1 MPFKCFAEVIGTIA
15 KRLIRLGQKL
25 LPLRQPCRETLLEV
39 GRIEQGEQGGRQA
52 HRQLRLAIRML
63 RCPLKGFQQGE
74 ITLNQCLEKP
84 VFLQRP
90 WFCRTDVRQMGV
102 QNKGDSA
109 FGQRS
114 AQMVPEFSLLLMM
127 EWIFE
132 NC

>member
-1 MPFKCFAEVIGTIA
+1 MPLKCCAEVITCLP
-15 KRLIRLGQKL
+15 KRLICLGQKL
-25 LPLRQPCRETLLEV
+25 LSLLQPCGETLLEI
-39 GRIEQGEQGGRQA
+39 GRIEQREQGGRQA
-52 HRQLRLAIRML
+52 HRQLRLAIGML
-63 RCPLKGFQQGE
+63 GCPLKRFKQGE

-114 AQMVPEFSLLLMM
+114 TVLIPKFSLVLLL
-127 EWIFE
+127 E
-132 NC
+132 

>member
-1 MPFKCFAEVIGTIA
+1 
-15 KRLIRLGQKL
+15 
-25 LPLRQPCRETLLEV
+25 
-39 GRIEQGEQGGRQA
+39 
-52 HRQLRLAIRML
+52 ML
-63 RCPLKGFQQGE
+63 DCPLKGFKQGE

-114 AQMVPEFSLLLMM
+114 AQMVPEFSLLLLM
-127 EWIFE
+127 EWILRRVEVTQLQSLTHTHFD
-132 NC
+132 

>member
-1 MPFKCFAEVIGTIA
+1 
-15 KRLIRLGQKL
+15 
-25 LPLRQPCRETLLEV
+25 LLEV

-114 AQMVPEFSLLLMM
+114 TVLILKFSLVLLL
-127 EWIFE
+127 E
-132 NC
+132 

>member
-39 GRIEQGEQGGRQA
+39 GRIEQGEQGWRQA

-90 WFCRTDVRQMGV
+90 WFCRTDVRQIGV
-102 QNKGDSA
+102 QNNGDSA

-114 AQMVPEFSLLLMM
+114 TVLIPKFSLVLSLQ
-127 EWIFE
+127 
-132 NC
+132 

>member
-1 MPFKCFAEVIGTIA
+1 M
-15 KRLIRLGQKL
+15 LG
-25 LPLRQPCRETLLEV
+25 
-39 GRIEQGEQGGRQA
+39 
-52 HRQLRLAIRML
+52 
-63 RCPLKGFQQGE
+63 CPLKRFKQGE

-114 AQMVPEFSLLLMM
+114 TVLIPKFSLVLLL
-127 EWIFE
+127 E
-132 NC
+132 

>member
-52 HRQLRLAIRML
+52 HRQLRLAIRTL
-63 RCPLKGFQQGE
+63 GCPLKGFQQGE

-114 AQMVPEFSLLLMM
+114 TVLIPKFSLVPSLK
-127 EWIFE
+127 
-132 NC
+132 